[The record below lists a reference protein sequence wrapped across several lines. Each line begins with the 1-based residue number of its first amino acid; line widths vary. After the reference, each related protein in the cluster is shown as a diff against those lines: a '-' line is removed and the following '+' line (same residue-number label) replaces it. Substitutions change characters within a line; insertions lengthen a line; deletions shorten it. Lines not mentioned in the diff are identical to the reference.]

1 LKCCL
6 GLRGLITATSLLL
19 PLWAAAESH
28 LLAAPES
35 RKVSATAHVDFRI
48 VIPKVLSLDVAGK
61 GDTQGPGAQRVA
73 IFSNSRNV
81 TLAASGGSTPAA
93 RSNVILRAAAGK
105 VIAREAACQLP
116 TDASRGV
123 SPKTNGM
130 ICTVSMP

>member
-1 LKCCL
+1 LKCWL

-28 LLAAPES
+28 VQGGTGTG
-35 RKVSATAHVDFRI
+35 KVSAAAHVDFRI
-48 VIPKVLSLDVAGK
+48 VIPKVLSLGIAG
-61 GDTQGPGAQRVA
+61 GDTQGLGAQRVA
-73 IFSNSRNV
+73 IYSNSRTV
-81 TLAASGGSTPAA
+81 TLAASAGPIPAA
-93 RSNVILRAAAGK
+93 RNNVILRAAAGK

-116 TDASRGV
+116 TDAASRG